1 MKSIIRALCIVTVL
15 FTIPLSAAERV
26 LLVIANGENA
36 KLGFDLGELAQA
48 YEIFERNGF
57 AVDIAS
63 PAGGKAHP
71 KEYDDDA
78 PYTAAFLANRAAM
91 ERLDRTLP
99 IEQVDVEKYAAMFL
113 IGGSSAM
120 HDFPRHAALQQQV
133 ARLYE
138 RGGVIGAVC
147 HGPAALL
154 HVKLANGRY
163 LVDGKRVSAFTEEEE
178 KVFGGEVAAKY
189 PFVLE
194 QALRGR
200 NAKFE
205 EAPMMLVHAV
215 RDGRVVTG
223 QNPFSTPRAVEE
235 VIRALGRTPKARQP
249 YRDEATV
256 LLIADLLRDETKSAA
271 RATSERTPGDYEPR
285 LIAVYGSYALASA
298 ADDAAVRRAVTLL
311 ELGGRHFAHPKVRL
325 SLARAYLRLGERQRA
340 RDLLR
345 AAATEF
351 PEATAIATLLAEL
364 DRKDDHD
371 VPEAAHPAHRR
382 RE

>member
-1 MKSIIRALCIVTVL
+1 MKMILRLLCILTLL
-15 FTIPLSAAERV
+15 FTIPLAAAERV
-26 LLVIANGENA
+26 LLVVGNGANA
-36 KLGFDLGELAQA
+36 QLGFDLGELAQA
-48 YEIFERNGF
+48 YDIFERNGF

-71 KEYDDDA
+71 KEYDDDV
-78 PYTAAFLANRAAM
+78 PYTAAFLADRAAM
-91 ERLDRTLP
+91 ERLDRTLN
-99 IEQVDVEKYAAMFL
+99 IAEIDVARYAAMFL

-120 HDFPRHAALQQQV
+120 HDFPLHGALQQQI
-133 ARLYE
+133 AHLYE

-154 HVKLANGRY
+154 HVKLSDGRY
-163 LVDGKRVSAFTEEEE
+163 LIDGKRISAFTEEEE
-178 KVFGGEVAAKY
+178 NVFGGEVAARY

-200 NAKFE
+200 NETFE
-205 EAPMMLVHAV
+205 KAPMMLVQAV
-215 RDGRVVTG
+215 RDGRLVTG
-223 QNPFSTPRAVEE
+223 QNPFSTPRAAEE
-235 VIRALGRTPKARQP
+235 TIRALGRTPKPRQP

-256 LLIADLLRDETKSAA
+256 LLIAGLLRDDTAPAA
-271 RATSERTPGDYEPR
+271 RAAFARAPGDYDPR
-285 LIAVYGSYALASA
+285 LVAMYGARLLGTAS
-298 ADDAAVRRAVTLL
+298 DDAGIRGAVTLL

-325 SLARAYLRLGERQRA
+325 SLARAYLRLGERQQA

-351 PEATAIATLLAEL
+351 PADTAIATLLAEL
-364 DRKDDHD
+364 DEKHDHD
-371 VPEAAHPAHRR
+371 VPEAAHPADRR